1 MKKIINIEGMS
12 CGHCVKRVE
21 NALKEI
27 DAIKAVEVILEENKA
42 IIEFNGQ
49 MEDKT
54 LIDAIDDAGYNVV
67 SIQEN

>member
-27 DAIKAVEVILEENKA
+27 DGIKEVEVILEENKA

-54 LIDAIDDAGYNVV
+54 LIDAIDDAGYTVV
-67 SIQEN
+67 SITE